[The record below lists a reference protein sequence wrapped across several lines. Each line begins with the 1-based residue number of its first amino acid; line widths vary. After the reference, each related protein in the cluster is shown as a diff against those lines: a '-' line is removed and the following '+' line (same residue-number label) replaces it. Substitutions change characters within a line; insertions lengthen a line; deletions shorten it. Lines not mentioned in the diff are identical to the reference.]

1 MWKAVER
8 NEVDDIGLGRPAT
21 AEPDLP
27 AKLLDGCVRSCVY
40 NHFDQDFGISLYQSQ
55 TQMRQ
60 IGATKWA
67 ECDGDPCFGI
77 SDFSRLQEAQNL
89 ESGVML
95 HMLRAI
101 KSELIFRRP
110 FDQHF
115 DYDPAKRYDSCL
127 ACITKHVFGAVSK
140 LSGFKA

>member
-1 MWKAVER
+1 MCKALER
-8 NEVDDIGLGRPAT
+8 NEVDGIGLGRPAT

-27 AKLLDGCVRSCVY
+27 AKLLDGRVQS
-40 NHFDQDFGISLYQSQ
+40 SLSGQ

-60 IGATKWA
+60 MGATKWA

-77 SDFSRLQEAQNL
+77 SDFSRLQEAENF

-127 ACITKHVFGAVSK
+127 TRFTKHVVGAVSK